1 MTGKTDFI
9 RFRIQADLK
18 AALFA
23 LAEKRRLDVSKLIIG
38 EITRLIREDEEGAP
52 TPPSSPINA
61 PSETQHALTGQLCFR
76 PLPGDELYVK
86 QYAEGRQLAPGIL
99 LKLVLRGWIN
109 KHAPM
114 PRDELLALGVTSN
127 QLAAIGRNLN
137 QFAKLAHSG
146 RWPDSQELRVLI
158 EDTAQLTQQVSEEI
172 DAVVRANLNSWE
184 NEDA

>member
-38 EITRLIREDEEGAP
+38 EIIRLIREDEEGAP
-52 TPPSSPINA
+52 APPSSPINA
-61 PSETQHALTGQLCFR
+61 QSETAHTLTGQLCFR

-86 QYAEGRQLAPGIL
+86 QYAEGRQLAPGNV

-114 PRDELLALGVTSN
+114 PRDELQALGVTSN
-127 QLAAIGRNLN
+127 QLAAIGRHLN
-137 QFAKLAHSG
+137 QLVKHAHSG
-146 RWPDSQELRVLI
+146 RWPNSHELIELM
-158 EDTAQLTQQVSEEI
+158 EDTAQRTQHASEEI
-172 DAVVRANLNSWE
+172 DAVVRANLKSWE